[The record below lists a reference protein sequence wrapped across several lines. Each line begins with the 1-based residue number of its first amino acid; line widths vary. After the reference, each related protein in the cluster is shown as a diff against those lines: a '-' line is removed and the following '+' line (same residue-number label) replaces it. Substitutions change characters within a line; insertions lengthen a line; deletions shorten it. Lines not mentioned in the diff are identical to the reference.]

1 MADEQDL
8 FTIFRS
14 PDRGAREE
22 AEEIRELLREAGI
35 EALVVDDATP
45 GVVGGTIEVRVP
57 LRDAQLAEKILAAEQ
72 EQAGG
77 VMELDTS
84 RELDLE
90 TVFASSGVTAEMEA
104 LTIRS
109 ILEAGGLSPV
119 LVGASAI
126 PSLSFEVRVPGT
138 QLDEARRLIAEAQ
151 QAGPQ
156 AADDAEGAGEPRL

>member
-1 MADEQDL
+1 MADEQNL
-8 FTIFRS
+8 VAVFRS

-22 AEEIRELLREAGI
+22 AEEIRELLGEAGI
-35 EALVVDDATP
+35 EALVVDDASP

-57 LRDAQLAEKILAAEQ
+57 LRDAARAEKILAAVQ
-72 EQAGG
+72 EEADS
-77 VMELDTS
+77 VVELDTS

-138 QLDEARRLIAEAQ
+138 ELDEARRLIAEAR

-156 AADDAEGAGEPRL
+156 AADDAQSAGERQP